1 MEGLIKVVQLPIIE
15 QQLKEL
21 GLEIDKKVETANA
34 LVCTEETRQS
44 VKQLRTQFEKE
55 FKELEAQ
62 RKAVKNKILEPY
74 QAFEEIYKEN
84 ITEKY
89 ANAKVILDSKIAVIE
104 NSIIDDL
111 KNGAITYFE
120 EYSQQNNIDFLTFER
135 LNIKVGLSD
144 NPTKL
149 KKQVTSFIDKVVDE
163 LALIETQEHKAE
175 ILVEYKS
182 SLNVAQAITIVS
194 NRFKAIEVE
203 KKRQEELAKI
213 KEQEQTIVRKVEE
226 VVKMDAPVV
235 EQVTEQVS
243 EQVNEP
249 TYIVK
254 FYVRGTK
261 AQLGA
266 VKEFLERGAYDY
278 GSIQ

>member
-21 GLEIDKKVETANA
+21 GAEIDKKVETANA

-62 RKAVKNKILEPY
+62 RKAVKNRILEPY
-74 QAFEEIYKEN
+74 QAFEEIYKVN

-89 ANAKVILDSKIAVIE
+89 ANAKTILDSKIAIIE
-104 NSIIDDL
+104 NNIIDEL

-120 EYSQQNNIDFLTFER
+120 EYSQQNNIDFLTFES

-149 KKQVTSFIDKVVDE
+149 KKQITSFIDRICEE
-163 LALIETQEHKAE
+163 LNLIETQEHKAE
-175 ILVEYKS
+175 ILVEYKN

-194 NRFKAIEVE
+194 NRFKAIEEE

-213 KEQEQTIVRKVEE
+213 KEQEQATIQKVEE
-226 VVKMDAPVV
+226 VVQLEAPVV

-243 EQVNEP
+243 KQVEEP

-266 VKEFLERGAYDY
+266 VKEFLNNGGYDY
-278 GSIQ
+278 GSIK